1 MTKLIVDKNH
11 KRIDASMMGNSF
23 KKLESESLGKLVEL
37 SIYSGA
43 MPKLDKLTRN
53 NNKSQNLDDSSQKI
67 K

>member
-11 KRIDASMMGNSF
+11 KRIDVSMMGNSF